1 MANLTV
7 KNLTKIYGENT
18 VLDHIDLE
26 VPERALVALL
36 GPSGCGKTTALRLI
50 AGFEPA
56 DAGEIYIDGEL
67 INDVPAH
74 RRNIGF
80 VFQSYALF
88 PHMTVHE
95 NVAYGLE
102 QRRYSRNEIRSKVDQ
117 ILALVQ
123 LTEFRKRKPKQ
134 LSGGQQQRVALARA
148 LVIEPKIVLLDE
160 CLSALDK
167 KLRVEMQVELRRILS
182 LSGATALFVT
192 HDQEEALTLAD
203 YIVVMKEGRIVQWG
217 EPFTMYEEPRNRFV
231 ASFLGKANFFAGK
244 VLEADRAS
252 GTVTLD
258 TEYGAVTLATAWPA
272 ERGSR
277 VLYSVR
283 PEKLLLGHAGKGD
296 KVSGNGRGAGTMDDP
311 ARTGGSKGGSKT
323 PCLHGTVSMVT
334 YVGNL
339 STYRID
345 CCGQELVAESQNL
358 GETTVFTKGDRVTIT
373 WEPVFC
379 RQLED
384 DDE

>member
-1 MANLTV
+1 MANLSV
-7 KNLTKIYGENT
+7 KNLTKIYGENM
-18 VLDHIDLE
+18 VLDHIDLD

-67 INDVPAH
+67 INEVPAH
-74 RRNIGF
+74 KRNIGF

-102 QRRYSRNEIRSKVDQ
+102 QRRYSRDEIRSKVDQ

-203 YIVVMKEGRIVQWG
+203 YIVVMEEGKIVQWG
-217 EPFTMYEEPRNRFV
+217 EPFTVYEEPRNRFV
-231 ASFLGKANFFAGK
+231 ASFLGKANFFFGR
-244 VLEADRAS
+244 VLETDRGS

-277 VLYSVR
+277 ALFSIR
-283 PEKLLLGHAGKGD
+283 PEKLLLSHAGTGGRASE
-296 KVSGNGRGAGTMDDP
+296 KVRGAGLMGDT
-311 ARTGGSKGGSKT
+311 ARTVGSKGGTKI
-323 PCLHGTVSMVT
+323 PFLHGTVSMVT

-345 CCGQELVAESQNL
+345 CGGRVLVAESQNL
-358 GETTVFTKGDRVTIT
+358 GEPTVFTKGDAVKIT
-373 WEPVFC
+373 WEPGFC
-379 RQLED
+379 RKLED
-384 DDE
+384 DNE

>member
-1 MANLTV
+1 MANLSV
-7 KNLTKIYGENT
+7 KDLTKIYGDKT

-56 DAGEIYIDGEL
+56 DAGEIYIDGER
-67 INDVPAH
+67 INEIPAH
-74 RRNIGF
+74 KRNIGF

-88 PHMTVHE
+88 PHMTVYE

-102 QRRYSRNEIRSKVDQ
+102 QRSFSKNEIRSKVDQ

-123 LTEFRKRKPKQ
+123 LAEFKQRKPKQ

-203 YIVVMKEGRIVQWG
+203 YIVVMDQGKVVQWG
-217 EPFTMYEEPRNRFV
+217 KPLTVYEEPRNRFV
-231 ASFLGKANFFAGK
+231 ASFLGKANFFDGK
-244 VLEADRAS
+244 VLTADREL

-272 ERGSR
+272 EPGSR
-277 VLYSVR
+277 ALYSIR
-283 PEKLLLGHAGKGD
+283 PEKFLLSPSQKGGKAGRSTC
-296 KVSGNGRGAGTMDDP
+296 VDP
-311 ARTGGSKGGSKT
+311 ARTVGRKSNPGI
-323 PCLHGTVSMVT
+323 PCLYGIVNTVT
-334 YVGNL
+334 YVGNI

-345 CCGQELVAESQNL
+345 CGGRELVAESQNI
-358 GETTVFTKGDRVTIT
+358 GDATVFSKGDEVKIS
-373 WEPVFC
+373 WEPGFC
-379 RQLED
+379 RPLED

>member
-1 MANLTV
+1 MAKLSV
-7 KNLTKIYGENT
+7 KNLTKIYGTNT

-56 DAGEIYIDGEL
+56 NDGEIYIDGEL
-67 INDVPAH
+67 INGIPAH
-74 RRNIGF
+74 KRNIGF

-88 PHMTVHE
+88 PHMTVYE

-102 QRRYSRNEIRSKVDQ
+102 QRSFSKNEIARKVDQ
-117 ILALVQ
+117 ILELVQ
-123 LTEFRKRKPKQ
+123 LTEYRRRKPGQ

-192 HDQEEALTLAD
+192 HDQEEALTLSD
-203 YIVVMKEGRIVQWG
+203 YIVVMEQGKIVQWG
-217 EPFTMYEEPRNRFV
+217 EPFTVYEEPRNRFV
-231 ASFLGKANFFAGK
+231 ASFLGKANFFEGR
-244 VLEADRAS
+244 VLAADEGPG
-252 GTVTLD
+252 GTVTMQ
-258 TEYGAVTLATAWPA
+258 TEQGVIALPTAWPA
-272 ERGSR
+272 EPGTEA
-277 VLYSVR
+277 LFSVR
-283 PEKLLLGHAGKGD
+283 PEKLILSPSEEAGERHE
-296 KVSGNGRGAGTMDDP
+296 GNGMEIAGASEKR
-311 ARTGGSKGGSKT
+311 AGSAGA
-323 PCLHGTVSMVT
+323 CLYGTVNMVT

-345 CCGQELVAESQNL
+345 CGGRELMAESQNL
-358 GETTVFTKGDRVTIT
+358 GRTTVFSKGDRVKIT
-373 WEPVFC
+373 WDGRFC
-379 RQLED
+379 RRLED
-384 DDE
+384 DDG

>member
-1 MANLTV
+1 MANLSV
-7 KNLTKIYGENT
+7 KNLTKIYGENM
-18 VLDHIDLE
+18 VLDHIDLD

-67 INDVPAH
+67 INEVPAH
-74 RRNIGF
+74 KRNIGF

-102 QRRYSRNEIRSKVDQ
+102 QRRYSRDEIRSKVDQ

-203 YIVVMKEGRIVQWG
+203 YIVVMEEGKIVQWG
-217 EPFTMYEEPRNRFV
+217 EPFTVYEEPRNRFV
-231 ASFLGKANFFAGK
+231 ASFLGKANFFAGR
-244 VLEADRAS
+244 VLETDRGS

-277 VLYSVR
+277 ALFSIR
-283 PEKLLLGHAGKGD
+283 PEKLLLSHAGTGGRASE
-296 KVSGNGRGAGTMDDP
+296 KVRGAGLMGDT
-311 ARTGGSKGGSKT
+311 ARTVGSKGGTKI
-323 PCLHGTVSMVT
+323 PFLHGTVSMVT

-345 CCGQELVAESQNL
+345 CGGRVLVAESQNL
-358 GETTVFTKGDRVTIT
+358 GEPTVFTKGDAVKIT
-373 WEPVFC
+373 WEPGFC
-379 RQLED
+379 RKLED
-384 DDE
+384 DNE

>member
-1 MANLTV
+1 MSNLSV
-7 KNLTKIYGENT
+7 KNLTKIYGSNT

-26 VPERALVALL
+26 VPEKALVALL
-36 GPSGCGKTTALRLI
+36 GPSGCGKTTTLRLI

-56 DAGEIYIDGEL
+56 DDGDIYIDGER
-67 INDVPAH
+67 INDIPAH
-74 RRNIGF
+74 KRNIGF

-88 PHMTVHE
+88 PHMTVYE

-102 QRRYSRNEIRSKVDQ
+102 QRSFSRKEIAGKVEQ
-117 ILALVQ
+117 ILGLVQ
-123 LTEFRKRKPKQ
+123 LTEYRGRKPGQ

-203 YIVVMKEGRIVQWG
+203 YIVVMDEGKIVQWG
-217 EPFTMYEEPRNRFV
+217 KPFTVYEEPRNRFV
-231 ASFLGKANFFAGK
+231 ASFLGKANFFKGK
-244 VLEADRAS
+244 VVDADPGFGGR
-252 GTVTLD
+252 VTME
-258 TEYGAVTLATAWPA
+258 TEEGVITLPTSWPA
-272 ERGSR
+272 GVGERA
-277 VLYSVR
+277 LYSVR
-283 PEKLLLGHAGKGD
+283 PEKLILSSGGKGD
-296 KVSGNGRGAGTMDDP
+296 EEESGWA
-311 ARTGGSKGGSKT
+311 GSKVCGDVT
-323 PCLHGTVSMVT
+323 CLYGTVNMVT

-345 CCGQELVAESQNL
+345 CGGRELEAESRNL
-358 GETTVFTKGDRVTIT
+358 GERTVFSKGNKVKIT
-373 WEPVFC
+373 WEPGFC
-379 RQLED
+379 RRLED